1 MLYRF
6 RSIDSINPETKEPY
20 LFEELRNQTIYFSK
34 LEDFNDYGETHMKI
48 RWQGDEIAWKGLF
61 KHYILNLENAVFMC
75 KLSDEENDIKK
86 LGIFMADPNCEDF
99 CEITGFN
106 EKYAKQLV
114 DISTKFIETPIIK
127 AFVRLLTEF
136 NPKINEKELSFI
148 LNSVHNTAFSFFKDY
163 LGISYKNVDNFS
175 ESEYYERF
183 KFLFNKSTSQEK
195 DHFNE
200 MIEVI
205 EVTKSQLIKKK
216 ELPFKMKFLSMD
228 FPTEYVKQIKCL
240 TYPERYVSCFTERFD
255 NNAMWGYYANSYR
268 GVCLE
273 FNPKIIGDKEYI
285 ELYEEIGVSSISGKI
300 YDYVNFEFKKITYS
314 DIDTFPEFNFF
325 EQLGKL
331 NPLQMSIF
339 LVDNKKAS
347 QFYNYSDEWR
357 KEYWKIF
364 EKMSICK
371 TKDWEHEAE
380 KRLILNNMISEYDS
394 AEKRNLKY
402 KFECLNG
409 IIFGLKIDE
418 KIKNKIIEI
427 IAEECNKKDRKD
439 FNFYK
444 LFYLDGKLLK
454 EKCLDS
460 TIIFKNLLKGKD

>member
-61 KHYILNLENAVFMC
+61 KHYILNLESAIFMC
-75 KLSDEENDIKK
+75 KLSDDENDIKK
-86 LGIFMADPNCEDF
+86 LDIFMIDPNCDDF
-99 CEITGFN
+99 CKITGID

-114 DISTKFIETPIIK
+114 DISMKFIETPIVK
-127 AFVRLLTEF
+127 AFIRLLTEF
-136 NPKINEKELSFI
+136 NPKIDEKELNIILFI
-148 LNSVHNTAFSFFKDY
+148 VHQVAFSFFKNYPEFDCEY
-163 LGISYKNVDNFS
+163 IDTSDEG
-175 ESEYYERF
+175 EYYEKF
-183 KFLFNKSTSQEK
+183 KFFFDKTISQEK

-200 MIEVI
+200 IIEAM
-205 EVTKSQLIKKK
+205 KSQLIKEK
-216 ELPFKMKFLSMD
+216 ELSFKMKFLIMD
-228 FPTEYVKQIKCL
+228 FPMEYIKQIKCL
-240 TYPERYVSCFTERFD
+240 TYPERYVSCFTEKFD
-255 NNAMWGYYANSYR
+255 NNAMWGYYTNSHR

-273 FNPKIIGDKEYI
+273 FNPKIIEDREYI
-285 ELYEEIGVSSISGKI
+285 ELYNEIGVSSISGRI

-314 DIDTFPEFNFF
+314 DIETFPEFNFF

-331 NPLQMSIF
+331 TPLQMRIF
-339 LVDNKKAS
+339 LVDNKKVS

-357 KEYWKIF
+357 KKYWKIF
-364 EKMSICK
+364 ERMSICK

-380 KRLILNNMISEYDS
+380 KRLTLDNAFFEYGS

-418 KIKNKIIEI
+418 KIKSKIIEI
-427 IAEECNKKDRKD
+427 IAEECNKKNRKD

-444 LFYLDGKLLK
+444 LFYLDGKLIK
-454 EKCLDS
+454 EKCLYS
-460 TIIFKNLLKGKD
+460 TMIFKKLLKEKDI